1 MSYTIP
7 SEIQAAGGDF
17 FESVGVFLVHVDRMY
32 ENMIGQKSPKYGITA
47 DISIVEPADI
57 AGQTANVNFFIGTDD
72 DPGDLTNRVKPE
84 TFAARAGRLD
94 KFCTAAGVD
103 IRGANLEVAL
113 SDMQDRTLKG
123 RTTAEKEPKVFQFG
137 ARKGQA
143 NENYMGRYNL
153 NWTQWMKQ
161 DEGPAPVITTT
172 RRKLQEADS
181 NGSGGVAPGIQAP
194 RPQATLTAPPPPPSP
209 ASRAPMPPRAGNR

>member
-32 ENMIGQKSPKYGITA
+32 ENMIGKDKPKYGITA
-47 DISIVEPADI
+47 DLSIVEPADI

-172 RRKLQEADS
+172 RRKLAEADS
-181 NGSGGVAPGIQAP
+181 NGSGGVQPGIQAP
-194 RPQATLTAPPPPPSP
+194 RPSTMTAPPPPPSP